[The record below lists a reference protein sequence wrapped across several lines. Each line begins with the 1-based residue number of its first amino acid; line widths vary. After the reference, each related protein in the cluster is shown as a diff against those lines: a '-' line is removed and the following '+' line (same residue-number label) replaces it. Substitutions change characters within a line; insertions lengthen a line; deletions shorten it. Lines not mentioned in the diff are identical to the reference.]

1 LRTDKQPAATEELM
15 QYRIFSSLENSFI
28 AAYYVALYLTP
39 ANVRGLWQT
48 VAQLKTQ
55 IVRRRARGKATPN
68 HSLAWASLLLLC
80 CASASFGQSSNPVA
94 VKPISASTA
103 STTSPAALLPAAREL
118 REQGTAALFN
128 IDYATARAKFEEI
141 RQLMPQ
147 HPAGDLYLGISIWL
161 EHLYRNRRLQT
172 SLYNSESSFYAGAE
186 NAKEE
191 TEGDQVDPAVDKAF
205 RDRIQQA
212 KLKALTLFN
221 QNKKDP
227 DALYFLGAVHG
238 VLAGYEAST
247 ARKFFAAM
255 RNGSRNVDLHQ
266 KVIELKPD
274 YYDAYLS
281 IGTYHYILGS
291 LPFYMKALAALGGMR
306 GNKQKGISELQTVVE
321 KGTNADDASVLLLA
335 IYQNEKR
342 PNDALAVLQRLSA
355 KYPRNYLLKLEA
367 TTTLVELNRYD
378 EAYQQFESLLRDES
392 AAPVAD
398 LVRYKYAEALAA
410 QKQFTRAAEQ
420 FLAVPQLKTAQA
432 DLTTISLLR
441 AAQIYDLAGKR
452 ALALVQYQAVLAR
465 PNVYDSH
472 EQAERGLK
480 HVYVEKEKEKKSE

>member
-1 LRTDKQPAATEELM
+1 ML
-15 QYRIFSSLENSFI
+15 YRIISSLESSFI

-39 ANVRGLWQT
+39 TNVRGAMQT
-48 VAQLKTQ
+48 LAGLKAQLAEQ
-55 IVRRRARGKATPN
+55 RARRQPVERF
-68 HSLAWASLLLLC
+68 SPVWASLLLLC
-80 CASASFGQSSNPVA
+80 VSGYVSGQPASSPAPASASVNAAAPAPV
-94 VKPISASTA
+94 
-103 STTSPAALLPAAREL
+103 TSPAALTPAIREL
-118 REQGTAALFN
+118 RDAGTAALFN

-141 RQLMPQ
+141 RKQAPQ
-147 HPAGDLYLGISIWL
+147 HPAGDLYLAIATWL

-191 TEGDQVDPAVDKAF
+191 TEGDAVDPVVDKAF

-227 DALYFLGAVHG
+227 DAVYFLGAVHG

-306 GNKQKGISELQTVVE
+306 GNKQKGISELQKVVE
-321 KGTNADDASVLLLA
+321 MGSNADDASVLLLA

-342 PNDALAVLQRLSA
+342 PNDALGILQKLSA

-367 TTTLVELNRYD
+367 TATLVELQRHE
-378 EAYQQFESLLRDES
+378 EAYAQFESLLNDET
-392 AAPVAD
+392 AAAVAD
-398 LVRYKYAEALAA
+398 LVHFKYAEALAA
-410 QKQFTRAAEQ
+410 QKQFPRAAEQ
-420 FLAVPQLKTAQA
+420 FLAVPRVKTAQA
-432 DLTTISLLR
+432 DLSTIALLR
-441 AAQIYDLAGKR
+441 AAQVYDLAGQR
-452 ALALVQYQAVLAR
+452 EQALSQYKAVLAR
-465 PNVYDSH
+465 PNVYDSR

-480 HVYVEKEKEKKSE
+480 QVFNNQTKEKKGE

>member
-1 LRTDKQPAATEELM
+1 ML
-15 QYRIFSSLENSFI
+15 YRIFSSLENSFI

-39 ANVRGLWQT
+39 ANVRGAVQT
-48 VAQLKTQ
+48 LANLKGQMTE
-55 IVRRRARGKATPN
+55 RRARRSNPAQLSP
-68 HSLAWASLLLLC
+68 AWASLLLLC
-80 CASASFGQSSNPVA
+80 ATSYGLGQPVTATNASNGAASASAA
-94 VKPISASTA
+94 V
-103 STTSPAALLPAAREL
+103 SPATLPPEIREL
-118 REQGTAALFN
+118 RNAGTAALFN
-128 IDYATARAKFEEI
+128 IDYATARANFEEI
-141 RQLMPQ
+141 RKRLPH
-147 HPAGDLYLGISIWL
+147 HPAGDLYLGIATWL

-172 SLYNSESSFYAGAE
+172 SLYNSESSFYAGADK
-186 NAKEE
+186 AKEE

-205 RDRIQQA
+205 RDRLQQA
-212 KLKALTLFN
+212 KLKALTLYN

-266 KVIELKPD
+266 KVLELKPD

-321 KGTNADDASVLLLA
+321 KGTNSDDASVLLLA

-342 PNDALAVLQRLSA
+342 PNDALTVLQRLSA
-355 KYPRNYLLKLEA
+355 KYPRNYLLKLETA
-367 TTTLVELNRYD
+367 ATLVELKRHE
-378 EAYQQFESLLRDES
+378 EAYAQFESMLKDES

-398 LVRYKYAEALAA
+398 LVRFKYAEALAA
-410 QKQFTRAAEQ
+410 QKQFARAAEQ

-432 DLTTISLLR
+432 DLTTIALLR
-441 AAQIYDLAGKR
+441 AAQVYDLAGQR
-452 ALALVQYQAVLAR
+452 DQALTQYKAVLAR
-465 PNVYDSH
+465 PNVYDSR

-480 HVYVEKEKEKKSE
+480 QAYVEKEREKKGE

>member
-1 LRTDKQPAATEELM
+1 M
-15 QYRIFSSLENSFI
+15 QYRIITSLESALI
-28 AAYYVALYLTP
+28 AAYYVGLYLTP
-39 ANVRGLWQT
+39 AHVRGALQT
-48 VAQLKTQ
+48 LAQCKGKMAERQ
-55 IVRRRARGKATPN
+55 SQRKGQVRL
-68 HSLAWASLLLLC
+68 SSAWACLLMLC
-80 CASASFGQSSNPVA
+80 LASSSFGQTANTVTAP
-94 VKPISASTA
+94 TA
-103 STTSPAALLPAAREL
+103 STRAAATLSPAALTPEIRAL
-118 REQGTAALFN
+118 RDAGTAALFN

-141 RQLMPQ
+141 RKLMPQ
-147 HPAGDLYLGISIWL
+147 HPAGDLYLGIATWL

-186 NAKEE
+186 KAKEE

-281 IGTYHYILGS
+281 IGTYHYVLGS

-321 KGTNADDASVLLLA
+321 KGTNSDDASVLLLA

-342 PNDALAVLQRLSA
+342 PHDALAVLQRLNA

-367 TTTLVELNRYD
+367 TTTLVELNRHT
-378 EAYQQFESLLRDES
+378 EAYAQFESMLKDPS

-398 LVRYKYAEALAA
+398 LVRFKYAEALAA
-410 QKQFTRAAEQ
+410 QQQFPQAAEQ
-420 FLAVPQLKTAQA
+420 FLAVSQLKTSQA
-432 DLTTISLLR
+432 DLSTISLLR
-441 AAQIYDLAGKR
+441 AAQVYDLAGNR
-452 ALALVQYQAVLAR
+452 TQALTQYKAVLAR
-465 PNVYDSH
+465 PNVYDSR

-480 HVYVEKEKEKKSE
+480 QAYAEKEKEKKGE